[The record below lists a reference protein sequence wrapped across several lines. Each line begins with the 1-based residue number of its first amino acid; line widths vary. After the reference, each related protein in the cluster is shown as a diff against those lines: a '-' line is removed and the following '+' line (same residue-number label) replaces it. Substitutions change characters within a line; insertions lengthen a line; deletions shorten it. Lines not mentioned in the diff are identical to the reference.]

1 MGEDAV
7 LLVNRRAA
15 LGLIAGAFIP
25 LGSAQAGP
33 VDAADYDAFWL
44 WAGVTS
50 QPVLAGARSLYFLQG
65 EVGLPRRRGEGVRLV
80 AQSGASPHVRA
91 GQIWL
96 AYRASTLD
104 WPPAVYGQV
113 LARLERWRAAGQP
126 VTGLQIDF
134 DSGTRQLAHYGRFL
148 ADLRARLPAGYRLS
162 ITGLLDWSSQAS
174 AAEIAA
180 LRETV
185 DEIVLQTYQGRHTIA
200 NYRAYV
206 ASLVRLRIPFKIGL
220 VQGGEWQAPAGLAG
234 NPWFRGYVVFL
245 LNPVPG

>member
-1 MGEDAV
+1 MGEDRI

-15 LGLIAGAFIP
+15 LGLMVGVFAP
-25 LGSAQAGP
+25 PGSARAET
-33 VDAADYDAFWL
+33 VVAADHDQFWL
-44 WAGVTS
+44 WAGVAS

-65 EVGLPRRRGEGVRLV
+65 EVGLPRRRGEDVRLI
-80 AQSGASPHVRA
+80 AQAGASPHVHP

-104 WPPAVYGQV
+104 WPALVYGQI
-113 LARLERWRAAGQP
+113 LARLERWREAGQP

-134 DSGTRQLAHYGRFL
+134 DSGTRQLERYGRFL
-148 ADLRARLPAGYRLS
+148 ADLRARLPAGYQLS

-174 AAEIAA
+174 PAELA
-180 LRETV
+180 LLKSTV
-185 DEIVLQTYQGRHTIA
+185 DEIVLQTYQGRRTIS

-206 ASLVRLRIPFKIGL
+206 ASLTRLRIPFKIGL
-220 VQGGEWQAPAGLAG
+220 VQGGEWQAPAGLG
-234 NPWFRGYVVFL
+234 DNPWFRGYVVFL

>member
-1 MGEDAV
+1 MGEDTV
-7 LLVNRRAA
+7 LLVKRRTA
-15 LGLIAGAFIP
+15 LGLIAGAFMP

-33 VDAADYDAFWL
+33 VDAGDYDAFWL

-65 EVGLPRRRGEGVRLV
+65 EVGVPRRRGEGVRLV
-80 AQSGASPHVRA
+80 AQSGASPHLRS

-104 WPPAVYGQV
+104 WPPVVYGQI

-148 ADLRARLPAGYRLS
+148 ADLRARLPADYRLS
-162 ITGLLDWSSQAS
+162 ITGLLDWSSQAGPTELAS
-174 AAEIAA
+174 

-200 NYRAYV
+200 NYQAYV
-206 ASLVRLRIPFKIGL
+206 ASLARLRIPFKVGL
-220 VQGGEWQAPAGLAG
+220 VQGGEWQAPAGLAD

-245 LNPVPG
+245 LNPMPG